1 MEKIDLSKYTNIIEV
16 KHPLLEHKLGILR
29 DKRTGTKEF
38 REIAGE
44 IGEYLCYKAME
55 EAELDDKVIQTPI
68 CETTVKRLN
77 EDNYA
82 FVPILRA
89 GLGIL
94 DGVIKAIPNAKIGH
108 IGMYRDDENGLKPVN
123 YFFKVPKHIED
134 KEVILL
140 DPMLAT
146 GGSAMDAI
154 ELLKEKGVKKIKF
167 ICMISAPEGLKVV
180 AEKHPDVKIYC
191 AKIDEHLNEDAYI
204 VPGLGDAGDRIFGT
218 K

>member
-1 MEKIDLSKYTNIIEV
+1 MDNIIEV
-16 KHPLLEHKLGILR
+16 KHPLIEHKLGIIR

-44 IGEYLCYKAME
+44 IGEFLCYKAME
-55 EAELDDKVIQTPI
+55 DEILDEVEIDTPI
-68 CETTVKRLN
+68 CKTTVKKLN
-77 EDNYA
+77 EDKYA

-94 DGVIKAIPNAKIGH
+94 DGVVKVIPNAKIGH
-108 IGMYRDDENGLKPVN
+108 IGMYRDDSNGCKPVN
-123 YFFKVPKHIED
+123 YYFKVPKNIEN
-134 KEVILL
+134 KTVILL

-146 GGSAMDAI
+146 GGSAIDAI
-154 ELLKEKGVKKIKF
+154 ELLKEKGVKRIKF
-167 ICMISAPEGLKVV
+167 ICIISAPEGLKLV
-180 AEKHPDVKIYC
+180 AEKHPDVKIYT
-191 AKIDEHLNEDAYI
+191 AHIDDHLNEASYI